1 LPTPGDETP
10 TEDPSQEVSQDSFN
24 TPFREE
30 PIAPADAAATIIAT
44 VAGLSTVVAAGVAAS
59 SVAVVAGSGPGGGSS
74 GLGGGSPVSG
84 SGSSTGSATPPQD
97 ATSRDQRAEENERLP
112 EKELPRRSTETAGAL
127 FTTEYLDRAEQQ
139 EASGIA
145 KPRLVTDSRIL
156 ARMFYD
162 TGIVNAYCMLL
173 SPSKNNDSGREPS
186 EPHVLRLSFLLSLLF
201 PLVAAV
207 LASNPVSYTADFGLS
222 IALALGFVCG
232 WLSAV
237 HGLAFTI
244 ATLALSALGLSDLLA
259 DGQGTEINPTL
270 GIVLLVAGC
279 CFTPILASTLYQPK
293 WIRERDMQD
302 LGWLT
307 LGFAVTSAMSWKI
320 CYEFFGQTDAPIS
333 LFAAQLLIPAL
344 VGGATPIV
352 RFLSELFILKRSSSR
367 ARPAQTFL
375 EQTAQLRRGEIPESV
390 PLWRRISGMIAC
402 VAIVALIVL
411 MTTAKPDLAVGI
423 CIPFLGVMLLHTPLK
438 SESNSALL
446 HTRIFPRL
454 RLRPPI
460 PNALKLLIPTLVSAS
475 LGVVIVSIG
484 LSQTAAMQ
492 ISVAFAV
499 SMFLFELYDVK
510 SSRAS

>member
-1 LPTPGDETP
+1 
-10 TEDPSQEVSQDSFN
+10 
-24 TPFREE
+24 
-30 PIAPADAAATIIAT
+30 
-44 VAGLSTVVAAGVAAS
+44 
-59 SVAVVAGSGPGGGSS
+59 
-74 GLGGGSPVSG
+74 
-84 SGSSTGSATPPQD
+84 
-97 ATSRDQRAEENERLP
+97 
-112 EKELPRRSTETAGAL
+112 
-127 FTTEYLDRAEQQ
+127 
-139 EASGIA
+139 
-145 KPRLVTDSRIL
+145 
-156 ARMFYD
+156 MFYD

-173 SPSKNNDSGREPS
+173 SPSKNNDSGREPR

-207 LASNPVSYTADFGLS
+207 LASNPVSYSADFGLS

-259 DGQGTEINPTL
+259 DGQGKEINPTL

-293 WIRERDMQD
+293 WIRKRDMQD
-302 LGWLT
+302 LGQLI
-307 LGFAVTSAMSWKI
+307 LGFAVTSAISWKI

-352 RFLSELFILKRSSSR
+352 RFLSELFILKRSSPR

-454 RLRPPI
+454 RPPPPI
-460 PNALKLLIPTLVSAS
+460 PNALKLLLPTLVSAS

-499 SMFLFELYDVK
+499 SIFLFELYDVK